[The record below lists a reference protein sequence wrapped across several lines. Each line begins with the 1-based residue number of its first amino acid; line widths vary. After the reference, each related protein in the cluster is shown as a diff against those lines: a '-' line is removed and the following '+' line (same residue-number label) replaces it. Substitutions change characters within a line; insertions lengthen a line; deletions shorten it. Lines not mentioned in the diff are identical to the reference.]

1 MRMIVAASTLTL
13 MLALAPASSLFS
25 ALFAQTSR
33 PSDSLERPFVSGGR
47 VHLDLSAGEYGIQ
60 GTPDN
65 RVRLEW
71 SVRNPDRLHRV
82 RARADIRGSDAWI
95 SLDGPDNGGLR
106 VTVYVPRR
114 SDLDV
119 DLSAGEIR
127 IEGIEGNKDV
137 KAYAGEMHIDV
148 GRVEDY
154 RAVEA
159 SIWAGEIQAA
169 PFRASKEG
177 LFRSFNWDGTG
188 PYRLR
193 ASLWA
198 GELRLYANADRPR

>member
-1 MRMIVAASTLTL
+1 MRTVFAASSLTA
-13 MLALAPASSLFS
+13 MLALAPASPTFS
-25 ALFAQTSR
+25 QTPR
-33 PSDSLERPFVSGGR
+33 PSDSLERPFASGGH
-47 VHLDLSAGEYGIQ
+47 VHLDLSAGEYTIQ
-60 GTPDN
+60 GSADN

-71 SVRNPDRLHRV
+71 SVRNPERLRRV

-119 DLSAGEIR
+119 DLSAGELR

-137 KAYAGEMHIDV
+137 KSYAGEMRIDV
-148 GRVEDY
+148 GRVDDY
-154 RAVEA
+154 RSVEA

-177 LFRSFNWDGTG
+177 LFRRFDWTG
-188 PYRLR
+188 AGRYRLR

-198 GELRLYANADRPR
+198 GELRLYTNDDQPR